1 MPRPLSS
8 LPSNSL
14 KHAQDAA
21 IQMMRKDHPLFRA
34 NFHDNDWVEVDGL
47 WTLTDAAIAWAI
59 ANYGDAISIHNTG
72 LDEQIALWEGHI
84 ETLRNELAD
93 LVLWDKEKRGKI
105 TAQIGRHKEDQKKT
119 HSEQVK
125 SDLGREI
132 IALES
137 ELTTMTRDRDRKNAI
152 ETRIDSIWKARI
164 TYEAQ
169 KIDPAKQESMVI
181 GLKWVLESMQIP
193 GKRAHVTKTQP
204 SLISF
209 LQTTRGRV
217 ATYLIG
223 GLIGTGVAYW
233 NVQNQIEKWIEN
245 PVNLPKRLL
254 TWDKTDT
261 KPSSIR
267 WSDISVQRETLQ
279 SVMDDL
285 EIRANFSESP
295 LGKTKTN
302 KLLCGVMIK
311 TVNEN
316 IPHELQKY
324 IGGIGVHLHE
334 MKYDYSTSSTEPR
347 IGLVFTLKTYSGL
360 SLETTTWV
368 QQGEWNK

>member
-1 MPRPLSS
+1 MSGALSS
-8 LPSNSL
+8 LPSYSP
-14 KHAQDAA
+14 KQAQDAA
-21 IQMMRKDHPLFRA
+21 IQMVKKDHPLFRA
-34 NFHDNDWVEVDGL
+34 NFHDNDWVEVDGF

-72 LDEQIALWEGHI
+72 LDEQIALWERHI
-84 ETLRNELAD
+84 EALRNELAG
-93 LVLWDKEKRGKI
+93 LIVWDKEKRGKI
-105 TAQIGRHKEDQKKT
+105 TAQISRHKEDQKKT

-137 ELTTMTRDRDRKNAI
+137 ELTAMTHDRDRKNAI
-152 ETRIDSIWKARI
+152 EERIDSIWKAGI

-169 KIDPAKQESMVI
+169 KIDPAKKESLVI
-181 GLKWVLESMQIP
+181 GLKWVLESIQIP
-193 GKRAHVTKTQP
+193 GNRTSATKTKQ
-204 SLISF
+204 SLIAF
-209 LQTTRGRV
+209 LQTTRGKV
-217 ATYLIG
+217 ATYLVG
-223 GLIGTGVAYW
+223 GLIGTSVACW
-233 NVQNQIEKWIEN
+233 NIQNQIEKWIEN
-245 PVNLPKRLL
+245 PVNLPERLV
-254 TWDKTDT
+254 TWDKTDI
-261 KPSSIR
+261 KPSSMR
-267 WSDISVQRETLQ
+267 WSDISVQKKTLQ

-302 KLLCGVMIK
+302 ELLCGIMIK

-316 IPHELQKY
+316 IPHEMQKY

-368 QQGEWNK
+368 QPGEEK

>member
-1 MPRPLSS
+1 
-8 LPSNSL
+8 
-14 KHAQDAA
+14 
-21 IQMMRKDHPLFRA
+21 
-34 NFHDNDWVEVDGL
+34 
-47 WTLTDAAIAWAI
+47 
-59 ANYGDAISIHNTG
+59 
-72 LDEQIALWEGHI
+72 
-84 ETLRNELAD
+84 
-93 LVLWDKEKRGKI
+93 
-105 TAQIGRHKEDQKKT
+105 
-119 HSEQVK
+119 
-125 SDLGREI
+125 
-132 IALES
+132 
-137 ELTTMTRDRDRKNAI
+137 
-152 ETRIDSIWKARI
+152 
-164 TYEAQ
+164 
-169 KIDPAKQESMVI
+169 
-181 GLKWVLESMQIP
+181 MQIP
-193 GKRAHVTKTQP
+193 GKRTPVTKTQP

-245 PVNLPKRLL
+245 PVNLPERLL

-302 KLLCGVMIK
+302 ELLCGVMIK

-368 QQGEWNK
+368 QQGEEK

>member
-1 MPRPLSS
+1 MSGALSS
-8 LPSNSL
+8 LPSYSL
-14 KHAQDAA
+14 KHTQDAA
-21 IQMMRKDHPLFRA
+21 IQMMKKDHPLFRA
-34 NFHDNDWVEVDGL
+34 NFHDNDWVEVDGF

-84 ETLRNELAD
+84 EALRNELAG
-93 LVLWDKEKRGKI
+93 LVVWDKEKRGKI
-105 TAQIGRHKEDQKKT
+105 TAQISKHKEDQKKT
-119 HSEQVK
+119 HSEQVR

-137 ELTTMTRDRDRKNAI
+137 ELTTMTHDRDRKNAI
-152 ETRIDSIWKARI
+152 EERIDSIWKARI

-169 KIDPAKQESMVI
+169 KIDHAKQESLII
-181 GLKWVLESMQIP
+181 GLKWALESIQIP
-193 GKRAHVTKTQP
+193 ANKTPVTKTNQSRIP
-204 SLISF
+204 F
-209 LQTTRGRV
+209 LRSTRAKV
-217 ATYLIG
+217 ATILFG
-223 GLIGTGVAYW
+223 ASLVTGIAW
-233 NVQNQIEKWIEN
+233 WHIKNQIATWAQNVVN
-245 PVNLPKRLL
+245 PSEELQ
-254 TWDKTDT
+254 WDEIDT
-261 KPSSIR
+261 KAPRER
-267 WSDISVQRETLQ
+267 WSDIAVQKKTLQ

-302 KLLCGVMIK
+302 ELLCGIMIK

-316 IPHELQKY
+316 IPHEMQKY

-368 QQGEWNK
+368 QPGEEK